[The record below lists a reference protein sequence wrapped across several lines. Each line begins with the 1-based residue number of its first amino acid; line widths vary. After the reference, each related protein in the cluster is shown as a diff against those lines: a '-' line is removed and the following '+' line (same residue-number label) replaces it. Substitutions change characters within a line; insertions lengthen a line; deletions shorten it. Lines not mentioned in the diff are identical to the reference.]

1 MKPTSQ
7 YPQAVPNHQKSS
19 MSDDTLIIS
28 SEFIQRLAIL
38 SRKLGYVFNDL
49 SLPKL
54 ALTHRSFDSKKN
66 YERLEFLGDAVLDL
80 AISERLFREIPNLN
94 EGLMTQAR
102 AAIVCERSLA
112 AVALQLHLGDYLL
125 LGCGERSR
133 DGKYP
138 ASILADALEALIGA
152 IYLDG
157 GLEPVQ
163 RFIDRFWGANLL
175 RAQQGSLVQDYKTQ
189 LQQELQKEGPRAIVY
204 QLISQT
210 GPPHDRSFAVEVWV
224 DGETLGSGTGKSKK
238 EAEQGAAQ
246 AALTTLQ

>member
-1 MKPTSQ
+1 MHSS
-7 YPQAVPNHQKSS
+7 YAHEQAKA
-19 MSDDTLIIS
+19 
-28 SEFIQRLAIL
+28 AIPH
-38 SRKLGYVFNDL
+38 N
-49 SLPKL
+49 
-54 ALTHRSFDSKKN
+54 
-66 YERLEFLGDAVLDL
+66 ERLEFLGDAVLDL
-80 AISERLFREIPNLN
+80 AISERLFRVVPNLN

-112 AVALQLHLGDYLL
+112 AVAQQLHLGDYLL

-163 RFIDRFWGANLL
+163 RFIDRFFGAALL
-175 RAQQGSLVQDYKTQ
+175 CAQQGSLLHDYKTQ
-189 LQQELQKEGPRAIVY
+189 LQQELQKDGTRTITY

-210 GPPHDRSFAVEVWV
+210 GPPHDRTFAVEVWV
-224 DGETLGSGTGKSKK
+224 DGAALGSGTGKSKK
-238 EAEQGAAQ
+238 EAEQIAAQ

>member
-1 MKPTSQ
+1 
-7 YPQAVPNHQKSS
+7 
-19 MSDDTLIIS
+19 
-28 SEFIQRLAIL
+28 
-38 SRKLGYVFNDL
+38 
-49 SLPKL
+49 
-54 ALTHRSFDSKKN
+54 
-66 YERLEFLGDAVLDL
+66 
-80 AISERLFREIPNLN
+80 
-94 EGLMTQAR
+94 MTQAR

-163 RFIDRFWGANLL
+163 RFIDRFLGEALL

-189 LQQELQKEGPRAIVY
+189 LQQELQKEGPRTIAY

-210 GPPHDRSFAVEVWV
+210 GPPHDRTFAVEVWV
-224 DGETLGSGTGKSKK
+224 DGAVLGSGTGKSKK
-238 EAEQGAAQ
+238 EAEQVAAQ